1 MADGIDFIIEADDST
16 LPTNGYM
23 FGADSKASARPSIYT
38 AQGVNSG
45 IVQLG
50 FSFSG
55 TLPLTE
61 PFYGAGSGFDALMW
75 NSVRPTMTS
84 ETMPE
89 VAQRIYI
96 ASGAGGSVDPANAFK
111 MGQYVSV
118 NASAGS
124 GDVFGTNVGV
134 GVLSGAGNINGTG
147 TEINVVN
154 SNMHYGDSD
163 FTYGTGK
170 QFYGM
175 TFAAGTSTHRVS
187 AAVYITD
194 LTASGK
200 TWNRGIAFDDQ
211 AIKLYS
217 IEDKSTSE
225 TSYRDRGSHITGI
238 DLSSA
243 TYSNTYAIKLPNNK
257 GISAKDSGGTE
268 RNLIALSAANTV
280 DIGTNAGS
288 TIFLFTPQ
296 AAPPTDNATK
306 LGGTANRFSE
316 VHGVSVFGSNIG
328 QMEARASVNFNV
340 GAADTQIAIALPAGF
355 TRYRMIACHI
365 SGASG
370 TLTTATAGLFTAAGG
385 GGVAIVT
392 AASAITVATAAEN
405 TNNNMMIMTINNS
418 QTQSYTATPLYF
430 RVATPQGAAAT
441 GTVTIT
447 YVPMS

>member
-1 MADGIDFIIEADDST
+1 MVDFITEADDTS
-16 LPTNGYM
+16 LPTTGYIL
-23 FGADSKASARPSIYT
+23 GADSNAAARPSKYT

-111 MGQYVSV
+111 MGQYISV

-124 GDVFGTNVGV
+124 GDVFGSNVGV

-268 RNLIALSAANTV
+268 RNLIALSAANTI
-280 DIGTNAGS
+280 DIGTNAGH
-288 TIFLFTPQ
+288 TGFLYMSIL
-296 AAPPTDNATK
+296 APSTDNTLT
-306 LGGTANRFSE
+306 LGGTANRFAA
-316 VHGVSVFGSNIG
+316 VHALNVYAQNVG
-328 QMEARASVNFNV
+328 QMQARASVNFNA
-340 GAADTQIAIALPAGF
+340 GAADTAITITLPTGM
-355 TRYRMIACHI
+355 TRYRVVACSI
-365 SGASG
+365 SGASA

-385 GGVAIVT
+385 GGTAVVT
-392 AASAITVATAAEN
+392 AASAITVSTASEN
-405 TNNNMMIMTINNS
+405 TNNNMQGMTVNNS
-418 QTQSYTATPLYF
+418 TSQSYTAATLYF
-430 RVATPQGAAAT
+430 RVATPQGSAAT
-441 GTVTIT
+441 GTVSVT
-447 YVPMS
+447 YIPVS